1 MTTAH
6 ETRNFCPR
14 KDDGSVRARKRLG
27 FAQECAQLRIRVY
40 PASVCAS
47 ATMDGK
53 MSHKRRLNTTI
64 DAHLSERLDR
74 ETDGRTPRLPRRYV
88 IELALKR
95 LFDEIDR
102 GQFELDLTRHD

>member
-1 MTTAH
+1 M
-6 ETRNFCPR
+6 
-14 KDDGSVRARKRLG
+14 
-27 FAQECAQLRIRVY
+27 
-40 PASVCAS
+40 CAS
-47 ATMDGK
+47 ATMDRK
-53 MSHKRRLNTTI
+53 MSQTRRLNTTI
-64 DAHLSERLDR
+64 DEHLAERLDR